1 MIQHGATPVC
11 TISIN
16 ITLSELIRNREET
29 AIHDLIEEKLNQA
42 RLLLEDSLEELGVL
56 SATQ

>member
-1 MIQHGATPVC
+1 MIQHGTTPVC

-29 AIHDLIEEKLNQA
+29 AIHELIEEKLNQA